1 MFKLVK
7 LGFGLVALA
16 AVAWFGV
23 TVKLGPRTLFQH
35 LRAIGQTKESQDL
48 VDGTK
53 QAAGPLVDD
62 VRRRISGKPE
72 AGGGAVAGDGTAR
85 SGEAPGGKAPGAPQE
100 RLSDAEQRQLRELLR
115 KVDRAAP

>member
-1 MFKLVK
+1 VFKLVK
-7 LGFGLVALA
+7 LGVGLVALVA
-16 AVAWFGV
+16 IAWFGT

-53 QAAGPLVDD
+53 QAAAPLVDD

-72 AGGGAVAGDGTAR
+72 AAGAGPPAVGD
-85 SGEAPGGKAPGAPQE
+85 SPPGKGPGAPQE
-100 RLSDAEQRQLRELLR
+100 RLSDSEQRQLRELLR

>member
-1 MFKLVK
+1 VFKLLK
-7 LGFGLVALA
+7 LGVGLVALA
-16 AVAWFGV
+16 AIAWFGI

-35 LRAIGQTKESQDL
+35 LRAIGQTKESQEL

-62 VRRRISGKPE
+62 VRRRISGKPDG
-72 AGGGAVAGDGTAR
+72 ASGGHAAPPGGD
-85 SGEAPGGKAPGAPQE
+85 SAPGKPAAPQE
-100 RLSDAEQRQLRELLR
+100 RLSDSEQRQLRELLR

>member
-1 MFKLVK
+1 VFKLFK

-16 AVAWFGV
+16 AVAWFGI

-35 LRAIGQTKESQDL
+35 LRAIGETKESQEL

-53 QAAGPLVDD
+53 QAAAPIVDD

-72 AGGGAVAGDGTAR
+72 AGGGAASPDHSA
-85 SGEAPGGKAPGAPQE
+85 SGKAGAPQE
-100 RLSDAEQRQLRELLR
+100 RLSDSEQRQLRELLR

>member
-1 MFKLVK
+1 VFKLVK

-53 QAAGPLVDD
+53 QAAAPIVDD
-62 VRRRISGKPE
+62 VRSRISGTPE
-72 AGGGAVAGDGTAR
+72 ASAQGKTD
-85 SGEAPGGKAPGAPQE
+85 GKADSKAEGAPQE
-100 RLSDAEQRQLRELLR
+100 RLSDSEQRQLRELLR

>member
-1 MFKLVK
+1 VFRLVK

-53 QAAGPLVDD
+53 QAAGPIVDD

-72 AGGGAVAGDGTAR
+72 ASAQGKTD
-85 SGEAPGGKAPGAPQE
+85 GKADSKAEGAPQE
-100 RLSDAEQRQLRELLR
+100 RLSDSEQRQLRELLR

>member
-1 MFKLVK
+1 VFKLVK

-16 AVAWFGV
+16 AVAWFGI

-53 QAAGPLVDD
+53 QAAGPIVDD

-72 AGGGAVAGDGTAR
+72 AGGGAAPSDGSA
-85 SGEAPGGKAPGAPQE
+85 SGKAIDKASGAPQE
-100 RLSDAEQRQLRELLR
+100 RLSDSEQRQLRELLR

>member
-1 MFKLVK
+1 MFKLLK
-7 LGFGLVALA
+7 LGVGLVALTA
-16 AVAWFGV
+16 IAWFGI
-23 TVKLGPRTLFQH
+23 TVKLGSQTLFQH

-72 AGGGAVAGDGTAR
+72 PGGAPPPAGDRTAPPADR
-85 SGEAPGGKAPGAPQE
+85 SAAAEPQE
-100 RLSDAEQRQLRELLR
+100 RLSSSEQRQLRELLR
-115 KVDRAAP
+115 KVDRVAP

>member
-16 AVAWFGV
+16 AVAWFGI

-53 QAAGPLVDD
+53 QAAGPIVDD

-72 AGGGAVAGDGTAR
+72 AGGGAAPSDGSA
-85 SGEAPGGKAPGAPQE
+85 SG
-100 RLSDAEQRQLRELLR
+100 
-115 KVDRAAP
+115 

>member
-1 MFKLVK
+1 VFKLLK
-7 LGFGLVALA
+7 LGVGLVALA
-16 AVAWFGV
+16 AIAWFGI

-35 LRAIGQTKESQDL
+35 LRAIGQTKESQEL

-72 AGGGAVAGDGTAR
+72 AGGAGATGPGDST
-85 SGEAPGGKAPGAPQE
+85 GGKGSGAPQE
-100 RLSDAEQRQLRELLR
+100 RLSDSEQRQLRELLR